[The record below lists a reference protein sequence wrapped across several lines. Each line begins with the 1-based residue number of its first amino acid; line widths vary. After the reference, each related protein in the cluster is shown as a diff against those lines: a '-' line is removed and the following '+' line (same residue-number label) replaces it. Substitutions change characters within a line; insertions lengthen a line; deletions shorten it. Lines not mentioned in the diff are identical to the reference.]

1 MTVKP
6 SLVRRAS
13 FSRLE
18 CAPARLA
25 PASIVLQNIS
35 PAKQRS
41 AKRRFHSETF
51 FVTTH
56 QPPADRRLLKSVLL
70 SALVLAA
77 GAAGSYG
84 LAQLRKPPELKAAS
98 NRQYNVETF
107 TVQPVDLGEIVNAF
121 GTARPEKEVVLSAQ
135 VAGEVSQ
142 ILPQLKVGLKVKGPR
157 SADPS
162 LALQASIEDS
172 RVENPDGD
180 LLVRID
186 PSSYEERVAAARHR
200 LSADQSDLN
209 RIEQE
214 EANLAR
220 IYEKIVADWED
231 SEREY
236 KKTAKL
242 REQGINTESDLR
254 RAQMELRQHEKAKV
268 QSHNER
274 DLLPL
279 RREQTQRMIESHT
292 TDLKLSTLDL
302 ARTFVRPPFD
312 GVLSTVHVER
322 GQYVRVGEPLV
333 TITAVSEVEIPLAV
347 TLDDYTKLLPDVL
360 ERRYPAVELA
370 ENETSKPRWT
380 GHVVRVSPK
389 ADEQTRTATVFIRV
403 ENTTQVTPLLPGT
416 FVHARVE
423 GPVLKRILAVPRD
436 AVSNGRIFVER
447 DGKVT
452 QQPVVVSRILNGMA
466 LITSGLAPS
475 DRVVLTNLDVL
486 FEGAAVTVSLERS
499 LAEELARQRTRSARL
514 VEPPPES

>member
-1 MTVKP
+1 M
-6 SLVRRAS
+6 
-13 FSRLE
+13 
-18 CAPARLA
+18 
-25 PASIVLQNIS
+25 
-35 PAKQRS
+35 
-41 AKRRFHSETF
+41 
-51 FVTTH
+51 TTH
-56 QPPADRRLLKSVLL
+56 EPPADRRLLKSVLL

-107 TVQPVDLGEIVNAF
+107 TVQPVDLREIVNAF

-157 SADPS
+157 SADAS
-162 LALQASIEDS
+162 LAIQAFSDN
-172 RVENPDGD
+172 RVENTDGD

-220 IYEKIVADWED
+220 VYEKIVADWED

-302 ARTFVRPPFD
+302 ARTFIRPPFD

-347 TLDDYTKLLPDVL
+347 TLDDYAKLLPDVL
-360 ERRYPAVELA
+360 ERRYPTVELA

-403 ENTTQVTPLLPGT
+403 ENTMQVTPLLPGT

-423 GPVLKRILAVPRD
+423 GPVLKRVLAVPRD
-436 AVSNGRIFVER
+436 AVSNGHVFVER
-447 DGKVT
+447 DGKVA
-452 QQPVVVSRILNGMA
+452 QQSVLVSRILNGMA
-466 LITSGLAPS
+466 LITSGLAPN

-514 VEPPPES
+514 VDPPSGM

>member
-1 MTVKP
+1 MRSSKP
-6 SLVRRAS
+6 RPR
-13 FSRLE
+13 
-18 CAPARLA
+18 
-25 PASIVLQNIS
+25 IYS
-35 PAKQRS
+35 PAKHRS
-41 AKRRFHSETF
+41 AKRRFHSETS

-98 NRQYNVETF
+98 HRQYNVETF
-107 TVQPVDLGEIVNAF
+107 TVQPVDLREIVNAF

-142 ILPQLKVGLKVKGPR
+142 ILPQLKVGLKVQGPR
-157 SADPS
+157 SADAS
-162 LALQASIEDS
+162 LALQAFNDN
-172 RVENPDGD
+172 RVENLDGD

-186 PSSYEERVAAARHR
+186 PSSYEERVAATRHR
-200 LSADQSDLN
+200 LAADQSDLN

-214 EANLAR
+214 EANLGR

-302 ARTFVRPPFD
+302 ARTFIRPPFD

-347 TLDDYTKLLPDVL
+347 TLDDYAKLLPDVL
-360 ERRYPAVELA
+360 ERRYPTVELA
-370 ENETSKPRWT
+370 ENETSTPRWT

-423 GPVLKRILAVPRD
+423 GPVLKRVLAVPRD
-436 AVSNGRIFVER
+436 AVSNGRVFVER

-452 QQPVVVSRILNGMA
+452 QQAVVVSRILNGMA
-466 LITSGLAPS
+466 LIASGLAPS

-499 LAEELARQRTRSARL
+499 LAEELARQRTRSAKL
-514 VEPPPES
+514 VDPPPES

>member
-1 MTVKP
+1 M
-6 SLVRRAS
+6 
-13 FSRLE
+13 
-18 CAPARLA
+18 
-25 PASIVLQNIS
+25 
-35 PAKQRS
+35 
-41 AKRRFHSETF
+41 
-51 FVTTH
+51 TTH
-56 QPPADRRLLKSVLL
+56 QPPADRRLLKSLLL

-77 GAAGSYG
+77 GAVGSYG
-84 LAQLRKPPELKAAS
+84 LSQLRQPPELKAAS

-107 TVQPVDLGEIVNAF
+107 TVQSVDLREIVNAF

-142 ILPQLKVGLKVKGPR
+142 ILMQLKVGLRVKGPR
-157 SADPS
+157 SADAS
-162 LALQASIEDS
+162 LALQAFNNNG
-172 RVENPDGD
+172 VENLDGD

-200 LSADQSDLN
+200 LAADQSDLN
-209 RIEQE
+209 RVEQE

-220 IYEKIVADWED
+220 VYEKIVADWED

-236 KKTAKL
+236 KKSAKL

-254 RAQMELRQHEKAKV
+254 RAQMELRQYEKAKI

-302 ARTFVRPPFD
+302 ARTFIRPPFD
-312 GVLSTVHVER
+312 GVLSAVQVER

-347 TLDDYTKLLPDVL
+347 TLDDYAKLLPDVL
-360 ERRYPAVELA
+360 ERRYPAVALA

-403 ENTTQVTPLLPGT
+403 ENTTQITPLLPGT

-423 GPVLKRILAVPRD
+423 GPVLNRVLAVPRD
-436 AVSNGRIFVER
+436 AVSNGRVFIER

-452 QQPVVVSRILNGMA
+452 QQPVLVARILNGMA
-466 LITSGLAPS
+466 LITSGLAPG
-475 DRVVLTNLDVL
+475 DRIVLTNLDVL
-486 FEGAAVTVSLERS
+486 FEGAAVNATLERT
-499 LAEELARQRTRSARL
+499 LAEELARQQTRSAML
-514 VEPPPES
+514 IDLSSQP

>member
-1 MTVKP
+1 M
-6 SLVRRAS
+6 
-13 FSRLE
+13 
-18 CAPARLA
+18 
-25 PASIVLQNIS
+25 
-35 PAKQRS
+35 
-41 AKRRFHSETF
+41 
-51 FVTTH
+51 TTH

-107 TVQPVDLGEIVNAF
+107 TVQPVDLREIVNAF

-157 SADPS
+157 SAEAS
-162 LALQASIEDS
+162 LALQASIDDDLAESRDNDS
-172 RVENPDGD
+172 VENRDGD

-200 LSADQSDLN
+200 LAADQSDLN
-209 RIEQE
+209 RVEQE

-220 IYEKIVADWED
+220 VYEKIVADWED

-254 RAQMELRQHEKAKV
+254 RAQMELRQYEKAKV

-302 ARTFVRPPFD
+302 ARTFIRPPFD

-347 TLDDYTKLLPDVL
+347 TLDDYAKLLPDVL
-360 ERRYPAVELA
+360 ERRYPTVELA
-370 ENETSKPRWT
+370 ENETSKPRWK

-403 ENTTQVTPLLPGT
+403 ENTTQVPPLLPGT

-423 GPVLKRILAVPRD
+423 GPVLKRVLAVPRD
-436 AVSNGRIFVER
+436 AVSNGRVFVER

-452 QQPVVVSRILNGMA
+452 QQAVVVSRILNGMA
-466 LITSGLAPS
+466 LIASGLAPS

>member
-1 MTVKP
+1 M
-6 SLVRRAS
+6 
-13 FSRLE
+13 
-18 CAPARLA
+18 
-25 PASIVLQNIS
+25 
-35 PAKQRS
+35 
-41 AKRRFHSETF
+41 
-51 FVTTH
+51 
-56 QPPADRRLLKSVLL
+56 SVSL

-77 GAAGSYG
+77 GATASYG
-84 LAQLRKPPELKAAS
+84 LSQLRKPPELKDVFE
-98 NRQYNVETF
+98 RKYNVEIF
-107 TVQPVDLGEIVNAF
+107 TLQAVDLREIVNAF

-142 ILPQLKVGLKVKGPR
+142 THPQLKVGLRVKRPR
-157 SADPS
+157 TDDAGGAAVSG
-162 LALQASIEDS
+162 IESDIA
-172 RVENPDGD
+172 GD

-186 PSSYEERVAAARHR
+186 PSTYEERVLAARHR
-200 LSADQSDLN
+200 LAADQSDLN

-220 IYEKIVADWED
+220 VYEKIVADWED
-231 SEREY
+231 SQREY
-236 KKTAKL
+236 QKTAKL

-254 RAQMELRQHEKAKV
+254 RAQMELRQYEKAKV
-268 QSHNER
+268 VSHNER

-279 RREQTQRMIESHT
+279 RREQTQRYIESHT

-302 ARTFVRPPFD
+302 ARTFIRPPFD

-370 ENETSKPRWT
+370 ENETAAPRWT

-423 GPVLKRILAVPRD
+423 GPVLKRTLAIPRD
-436 AVSNGRIFVER
+436 AVVNGRVFVER
-447 DGKVT
+447 DGKAMP
-452 QQPVVVSRILNGMA
+452 QPVIASRILNGMA
-466 LITSGLAPS
+466 LIASGLTPG
-475 DRVVLTNLDVL
+475 DRIVLTNLDEL
-486 FEGAAVTVSLERS
+486 ENPKLGKEGPFVTVSLERS
-499 LAEELARQRTRSARL
+499 LSEELARQRTRSAKQ
-514 VEPPPES
+514 VDPTTQ

>member
-1 MTVKP
+1 M
-6 SLVRRAS
+6 
-13 FSRLE
+13 
-18 CAPARLA
+18 
-25 PASIVLQNIS
+25 
-35 PAKQRS
+35 
-41 AKRRFHSETF
+41 
-51 FVTTH
+51 TTH

-107 TVQPVDLGEIVNAF
+107 TVQPVDLREIVNAF

-135 VAGEVSQ
+135 VAGEISQ

-157 SADPS
+157 SADAS
-162 LALQASIEDS
+162 LAIQAFSDN
-172 RVENPDGD
+172 RVENTDGD

-200 LSADQSDLN
+200 LAADQSDLN

-220 IYEKIVADWED
+220 VYEKIVADWED

-236 KKTAKL
+236 KKTSKL

-302 ARTFVRPPFD
+302 ARTFIRPPFD

-347 TLDDYTKLLPDVL
+347 TLDDYAKLLPDVL

-423 GPVLKRILAVPRD
+423 GPVLKRVLAVPRD
-436 AVSNGRIFVER
+436 AVSNGHVFVER

-452 QQPVVVSRILNGMA
+452 QQSVLVSRILNGMA
-466 LITSGLAPS
+466 LIASGLAPG

-486 FEGAAVTVSLERS
+486 FEGAAVTVSVERS
-499 LAEELARQRTRSARL
+499 LAEELARQRTRSAKL
-514 VEPPPES
+514 VDPPSGT

>member
-1 MTVKP
+1 M
-6 SLVRRAS
+6 
-13 FSRLE
+13 
-18 CAPARLA
+18 
-25 PASIVLQNIS
+25 
-35 PAKQRS
+35 
-41 AKRRFHSETF
+41 
-51 FVTTH
+51 TTH

-77 GAAGSYG
+77 GAVGSYG
-84 LAQLRKPPELKAAS
+84 LSQLRQPPELKAAS

-107 TVQPVDLGEIVNAF
+107 TVQPVDLREIVNAF

-157 SADPS
+157 SADAS
-162 LALQASIEDS
+162 LALQAFNDN
-172 RVENPDGD
+172 RVENLDGD

-200 LSADQSDLN
+200 LAADQSELN
-209 RIEQE
+209 RVEQE

-220 IYEKIVADWED
+220 VYEKIVADWED

-236 KKTAKL
+236 KKSAKL

-254 RAQMELRQHEKAKV
+254 RAQMELRQYEKAKI

-302 ARTFVRPPFD
+302 ARTFIRPPFD
-312 GVLSTVHVER
+312 GVLSAVQVER

-347 TLDDYTKLLPDVL
+347 TLDDYAKLLPDVL
-360 ERRYPAVELA
+360 ERRYPAVALA

-380 GHVVRVSPK
+380 GQVVRVSPK

-423 GPVLKRILAVPRD
+423 GPVLKRVLAVPRD
-436 AVSNGRIFVER
+436 AVSNGRIFIER

-452 QQPVVVSRILNGMA
+452 QQPVLVARILNGMA
-466 LITSGLAPS
+466 LITSGLAPG
-475 DRVVLTNLDVL
+475 DRIVLTNLDVL
-486 FEGAAVTVSLERS
+486 SEGAAVTATLERT
-499 LAEELARQRTRSARL
+499 LAEELARQRTPSAML
-514 VEPPPES
+514 VDLSSQP

>member
-1 MTVKP
+1 M
-6 SLVRRAS
+6 
-13 FSRLE
+13 
-18 CAPARLA
+18 
-25 PASIVLQNIS
+25 
-35 PAKQRS
+35 
-41 AKRRFHSETF
+41 
-51 FVTTH
+51 TTH

-107 TVQPVDLGEIVNAF
+107 TVQPVDLREIVNAF

-157 SADPS
+157 SAEAS
-162 LALQASIEDS
+162 LALQASIDDDLAESRDNDS
-172 RVENPDGD
+172 VENRDGD

-200 LSADQSDLN
+200 LAADQSDLN

-214 EANLAR
+214 EANLGR

-254 RAQMELRQHEKAKV
+254 RAQMELRQYEKAKV

-302 ARTFVRPPFD
+302 ARTFIRPPFD

-347 TLDDYTKLLPDVL
+347 TLDDYAKLLPDVL
-360 ERRYPAVELA
+360 ERRYPTVELA
-370 ENETSKPRWT
+370 ENETSKPRWK
-380 GHVVRVSPK
+380 GHVVRASPK

-423 GPVLKRILAVPRD
+423 GPVLKRVLAVPRD
-436 AVSNGRIFVER
+436 AVSNGRVFVER

-452 QQPVVVSRILNGMA
+452 QQAVVVSRILNGMA
-466 LITSGLAPS
+466 LIASGLAPS